1 MVNYDEVTSTSTKML
16 PKSNFPRSP
25 RKLWRINAILIE
37 DTAAK
42 KKNNFREKFKQNINE
57 IVKMTPLNDFHHLF
71 KVLSV
76 FRQFLDC
83 QNSQ

>member
-25 RKLWRINAILIE
+25 RKLLRINAILIE

-42 KKNNFREKFKQNINE
+42 KKKTILGR
-57 IVKMTPLNDFHHLF
+57 
-71 KVLSV
+71 
-76 FRQFLDC
+76 
-83 QNSQ
+83 NSNKILTKLLK